1 MILSRLNP
9 DGTPET
15 DTGLMDLSGATPQTM
30 VYALYSG
37 VVGLRGYIIFPFFNV
52 GRCTQTTRLCMQRK
66 LRSGEKKAKGT
77 SLDTTLYAYLD
88 DCLAA

>member
-1 MILSRLNP
+1 MTLSRLNP

-15 DTGLMDLSGATPQTM
+15 DTDLMDLSGATPQTM

-52 GRCTQTTRLCMQRK
+52 GRCTQTTRLCMRRK
-66 LRSGEKKAKGT
+66 PRSGKKTKET